1 MTLTPL
7 PPDVQTVYH
16 LIQSD
21 AEGRDTALTIAG
33 NLVED
38 GDPGDDIAVVAQA
51 EGIEPL
57 KRGGEGSDDVR
68 SLIEDGVAVKA
79 CGNTLDMFDLSED
92 DLIEGVEKVG
102 SGARE
107 LTRLQDEGYAYQR
120 P

>member
-1 MTLTPL
+1 M
-7 PPDVQTVYH
+7 QTVFH

-21 AEGRDTALTIAG
+21 ADGRDTVLTIAG

-38 GDPGDDIAVVAQA
+38 GDPDDDIAVVAQA

-57 KRGGEGSDDVR
+57 KRDGEGSDDVR
-68 SLIEDGVAVKA
+68 SLLEEGVSVKA
-79 CGNTLDMFDLSED
+79 CSNTLDLFDLSAD
-92 DLIEGVEKVG
+92 DLVEGVETVG

-107 LTRLQDEGYAYQR
+107 LSRLQDEGYAYQR

>member
-1 MTLTPL
+1 M
-7 PPDVQTVYH
+7 QTVFH

-21 AEGRDTALTIAG
+21 ADGRDTTLTIAG

-57 KRGGEGSDDVR
+57 TRDGEGSDDVR
-68 SLIEDGVAVKA
+68 SLIEDGVDVKA
-79 CGNTLDMFDLSED
+79 CSNTLDLFDLSED
-92 DLIEGVEKVG
+92 DLVEGVEKVG

-107 LTRLQDEGYAYQR
+107 LSRLQHEGYAYQR